1 MTIIIMGVSG
11 AGKTTVGRMLAVRL
25 CCEFY
30 DADHFH
36 SKENIDKM
44 NSGIPLT
51 DSDRLPWLYS
61 IQDLI
66 KQQNGNAIIACSAL
80 KKSYRVMLDVPDKNV
95 VCVYLKGDKKI
106 LLKRLLDR
114 AGHYAGAHLLDSQLR
129 ALEEPEEALTFD
141 IVTSPED
148 IVEGILKQIDL

>member
-1 MTIIIMGVSG
+1 MGVSG
-11 AGKTTVGRMLAVRL
+11 AGKTTVGRMLADRL

-36 SKENIDKM
+36 SKENIEKM
-44 NSGIPLT
+44 SNGIPLT
-51 DSDRLPWLYS
+51 DSDRQPWLNS

-66 KQQNGNAIIACSAL
+66 KQQTGSGVIACSAL
-80 KKSYRVMLDVPDKNV
+80 KLSYRYILDVPDKNV
-95 VCVYLKGDKKI
+95 VFIYLKGDKKI
-106 LLKRLLDR
+106 LLKRLIDR
-114 AGHYAGAHLLDSQLR
+114 AGHYAGANLLDSQLE

-141 IVTSPED
+141 IVTSAED